1 MPTSDDRTT
10 APHQLMFLVDTNVI
24 SVARKRERA
33 DPGVIAFWQEAAS
46 NDIPIFL
53 AAVTIGELRRG
64 IELISHRGD
73 RAQAALLEQWLQQVL
88 DTSDITNLRHVRTTA
103 ETREAEEI
111 AKEGLDNPGNCPTQG
126 LRLMPRL
133 NDNFSTGGYPDLP

>member
-1 MPTSDDRTT
+1 
-10 APHQLMFLVDTNVI
+10 MFLVDTNVI
-24 SVARKRERA
+24 SEARKRERA

-111 AKEGLDNPGNCPTQG
+111 ANRERYKYFKRFRPLFDGVAH
-126 LRLMPRL
+126 
-133 NDNFSTGGYPDLP
+133 DLKMGVRK